1 MKKYKLR
8 SGRFVGLS
16 DEATQKVRLHP
27 KRISNLNIRLGVL
40 QRIAKVKGCHT
51 KGKMA
56 FCYLVSVL
64 RMNCRQD
71 KRE

>member
-1 MKKYKLR
+1 MSLT
-8 SGRFVGLS
+8 

-56 FCYLVSVL
+56 LCCLVSVL
-64 RMNCRQD
+64 RMNCWQD
-71 KRE
+71 KGE